1 MLQIKKNSLLVLLG
15 QHGLKLN
22 AVHLSYITDG
32 VPLFIIHE
40 VKTNSK
46 NIFFKLLIFDLRDLN
61 FFLRSEMMYLTLV

>member
-1 MLQIKKNSLLVLLG
+1 MFYSDVPMPRNKINSLLILLG

-40 VKTNSK
+40 VILNSHK
-46 NIFFKLLIFDLRDLN
+46 YLIN
-61 FFLRSEMMYLTLV
+61 

>member
-1 MLQIKKNSLLVLLG
+1 MSMSIDLMYFSDLSLPHNKINSLLVLLG

-40 VKTNSK
+40 VKVINM
-46 NIFFKLLIFDLRDLN
+46 FLN
-61 FFLRSEMMYLTLV
+61 